1 MRGKAFLTL
10 QLFAENPAGSPEQQ
24 NQEVDKPG
32 AGKDPGTDGQ
42 DPKSGAKYTDE
53 DVNRLINQ
61 KFAEWQRKKDA
72 ELDEARRLA
81 GMNAQE
87 KAEHER
93 DQMRQ
98 ELEELKR
105 QNTIAEMSKVAR
117 KMLAEEE
124 INIPDEL
131 LGHLVTVDADDTKG
145 AVKAFTKL
153 FKDSL
158 QSAVKEA
165 LKGEPPKTGGG
176 KNGIT
181 KEQIM
186 KVQNRA
192 ERQRLINEHMDLFQ
206 NGGN

>member
-1 MRGKAFLTL
+1 MRYKAFLAL
-10 QLFAENPAGSPEQQ
+10 QLFAEDPAGNPEPK
-24 NQEVDKPG
+24 NPEPDKSG
-32 AGKDPGTDGQ
+32 AGKEPETDGQ
-42 DPKSGAKYTDE
+42 DPKNGAKYTDE

-93 DQMRQ
+93 DQMKR

-153 FKDSL
+153 FKDSV

-176 KNGIT
+176 KGSLT

-186 KVQNRA
+186 KVQNRT
-192 ERQRLINEHMDLFQ
+192 ERQRLINENIELFKGE
-206 NGGN
+206 N

>member
-1 MRGKAFLTL
+1 MKRKDFLKL
-10 QLFAENPAGSPEQQ
+10 QLFAEEPAETPDFQK
-24 NQEVDKPG
+24 QEPDKPG
-32 AGKDPGTDGQ
+32 AGKEQGAEGQ
-42 DPKSGAKYTDE
+42 DPKNGAKYTDE
-53 DVNRLINQ
+53 DVDRLINR
-61 KFAEWQRKKDA
+61 KFAEWQKKKDA
-72 ELDEARRLA
+72 ELDEAKRLA

-93 DQMRQ
+93 DQMKR
-98 ELEELKR
+98 ELDELKR

-145 AVKAFTKL
+145 AVKAFAKL
-153 FKDSL
+153 FKDSV

-165 LKGEPPKTGGG
+165 LKGEPPKTGSG
-176 KNGIT
+176 KGSLT

-186 KVQNRA
+186 KVQNRT
-192 ERQRLINEHMDLFQ
+192 ERQRLINENIELFKGE
-206 NGGN
+206 N